1 MKEDEIGSDNNIIRW
16 RPMCDAPKD
25 GRSIIG
31 DYADAGEAM
40 IFWSERPVCM
50 LGSVNGGFPEGWA
63 TDGTE
68 TDYNLPMDEPTQWR
82 HL

>member
-1 MKEDEIGSDNNIIRW
+1 MSKW
-16 RPMCDAPKD
+16 FPMSEAPTCGK
-25 GRSIIG
+25 SIIG
-31 DYADAGEAM
+31 FYENDGEAA

-68 TDYNLPMDEPTQWR
+68 TDYNLPMEAPIKWKDIK
-82 HL
+82 